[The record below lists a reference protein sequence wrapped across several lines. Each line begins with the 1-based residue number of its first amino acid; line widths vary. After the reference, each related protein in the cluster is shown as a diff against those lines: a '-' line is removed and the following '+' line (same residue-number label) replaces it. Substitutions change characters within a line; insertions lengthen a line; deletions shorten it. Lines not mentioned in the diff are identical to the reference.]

1 MRSSVHDVL
10 PPAVRRSLLKLGADL
25 GLARRKRQL
34 TTVMMAER
42 LGVAKSTYLRVE
54 KGDPTVAMGVYAMAL
69 FVLGFGGALGEI
81 VDPSRDE
88 QGLLL
93 DQDRVPKRVRS
104 KGTPEPSAL

>member
-10 PPAVRRSLLKLGADL
+10 PPTLRRSLAKFGGDL
-25 GLARRKRQL
+25 GLARRKRHL

-42 LGVAKSTYLRVE
+42 LGVSKSTYVRVE

-69 FVLGFGGALGEI
+69 FVLGFGDALRDL

-93 DQDRVPKRVRS
+93 DQERVPKRVRP